1 MQTSSGPD
9 LVNLL
14 QRWNSWRITF
24 EVSETISIL
33 QKSNCEDLMKSSVA
47 FGFLVSVIL
56 LGGYQLTK
64 DSNLAMLAG
73 IILSITAMV
82 GLGKG
87 NV

>member
-1 MQTSSGPD
+1 
-9 LVNLL
+9 
-14 QRWNSWRITF
+14 
-24 EVSETISIL
+24 
-33 QKSNCEDLMKSSVA
+33 MKSSVA